1 VEITLIIYWNSINS
15 IKDFAGDDISLARL
29 YPENYRYELD
39 SDDFVLHYKV
49 VENIWKNGLPDGEI
63 FPLTL

>member
-1 VEITLIIYWNSINS
+1 MIIYWNSINS

>member
-1 VEITLIIYWNSINS
+1 LIIYWNSINL

-39 SDDFVLHYKV
+39 SDDFVLHYEV
-49 VENIWKNGLPDGEI
+49 VENIWMNGLPDGEI